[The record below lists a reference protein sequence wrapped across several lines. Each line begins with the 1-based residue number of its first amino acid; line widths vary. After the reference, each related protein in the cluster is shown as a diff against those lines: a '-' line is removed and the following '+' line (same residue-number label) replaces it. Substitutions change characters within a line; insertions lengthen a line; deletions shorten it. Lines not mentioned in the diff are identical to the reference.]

1 MRRVYLAF
9 AASAALL
16 IAGAF
21 AAQHGLTAD
30 EWPDQAPR
38 ASEKPE
44 PAEWPLCPPPKEC
57 RQ

>member
-21 AAQHGLTAD
+21 VARSGVQATD
-30 EWPDQAPR
+30 EWPDQSPKV
-38 ASEKPE
+38 EKVKS
-44 PAEWPLCPPPKEC
+44 EWPMCPPPKEC
-57 RQ
+57 RAQ

>member
-21 AAQHGLTAD
+21 AAKHDLTAD

-38 ASEKPE
+38 VEE
-44 PAEWPLCPPPKEC
+44 PQSVEWPLCPPPKEC